1 MLQVESPPG
10 ISHSLVKLV
19 PMPGEVDVSPATTNA
34 APKDE
39 GHSSDGVPSSS
50 SDLAIPH
57 RFSIESD
64 LTYAPKLN
72 TTSLRLAQG
81 SGRQSRSGLLQRAR
95 ATRLAAV
102 QQHCQDEF
110 TFKPQMSSASLK
122 IAETLG
128 TTFMVRQEQHLEKQR
143 KKLEQRHQIPY
154 KGRLSPVAA
163 LKNKKS
169 SVATLKDKENA
180 ESCQTAWG
188 SPTSTPNLNENRP
201 AADIAN
207 SNNRLGVGGSIS
219 LHLTTPLSPVR
230 AGRGLPQSSMNLQR
244 LQDGPYSTSGAN
256 LVLKRQKALPKPK
269 SFGMHKRSSTHPI
282 DGASSDPLE
291 TTTTSQPTNHQR
303 SKTVTSPEPGSSP
316 RNKVKSLV
324 TRTAAQSGE
333 RLRLAKLT
341 AERAMKL
348 KRVFTI
354 QGPYPVVRECLRS
367 RDWVEKQYRSMAPHK
382 VKRKQGSDDNDTDDS
397 DNDDDDDDNN
407 DSPDT
412 GVTADSDDDDNGLGD
427 SDDMYGMM
435 SRMVRNND
443 PFFIWTCRRDT
454 INFRFLRKETIV
466 NHFAKNGAFTTK
478 TGLCTHLR
486 NLKWYE
492 NMDADTFYPRSYKIC
507 IEEEKNAFLDDYRL
521 TAACSILKWVVQR
534 HNGELDVPMDDNEDI
549 PDEDNTTKSDAE
561 DATLSPRSQSK
572 LAGQSKAKRKTNPV
586 LPASLIRT
594 ASDIVDNY
602 LNDVTHEFLDNNVDV
617 SDLMT
622 DKQWDEF
629 IRQYCQLIFEGGV
642 IAESSNHSAMCE
654 SLLNRVRAVLPQL
667 DMDGLRNIWIIKPGA
682 KSRGRGIICM
692 NKLEEILKLVGNPTI
707 VKEGKWVVQKYIERP
722 LLIYNTKF
730 DIRQWFLVTDWNPL
744 TIWWYQN
751 SYLRFCTQPFSLD
764 NLESAIHLSNFSVQ
778 KNFENSA
785 ARSVMLPDEN
795 MWTSEEFQQY
805 LKNRGCGNVWQD
817 SIYPGM
823 KKAVI
828 AALQCTQDVVEMRK
842 NSFELYGADFML
854 TEDFQPW
861 LIEINSSPAMGAT
874 TEITEQLCHDV
885 IEDTMKVV
893 LDRRH
898 DKNCDTGKFELA
910 FKQHQVT
917 VPPYVG
923 AQLCIEGTGLRNP
936 SLRIHRQRSQPN
948 IISPRQPDTTVVLR
962 KTTNN
967 GSNLQTSPRR
977 LSQGKVEATPMGLDP
992 ELIKATNLEEMTRK
1006 LAASSALTQAQS
1018 SHDDITQRDSQHDTS
1033 SAGILDGAWG
1043 SSCPHCNTGIPGV
1056 KLEADKTATDCTCR
1070 QDSVVNTPVN
1080 DRTSQPNS
1088 GYQSPVAGYRSPELI
1103 PRSGTFVSNRQG
1115 NLVTLSGPDPIQ
1127 GVHKVGRAAF
1137 LAGRTRPNVNRQ
1149 RRESKIHV
1157 QIRGGEVKVPCGTYP
1172 FTVSSSYIM

>member
-1 MLQVESPPG
+1 MLQVESPAG

-19 PMPGEVDVSPATTNA
+19 PMPGEIDNLNPPSATDTTVSTTTT

-39 GHSSDGVPSSS
+39 GHDISNGVSSS
-50 SDLAIPH
+50 VNDLAIPNH

-72 TTSLRLAQG
+72 TTSLRLAQ
-81 SGRQSRSGLLQRAR
+81 SRQSRSGLLQRAR

-122 IAETLG
+122 IAEALG
-128 TTFMVRQEQHLEKQR
+128 TTFMIRQEQHLEKQR

-154 KGRLSPVAA
+154 KGRLSPVST
-163 LKNKKS
+163 LKTKKS
-169 SVATLKDKENA
+169 TATLKDKENA
-180 ESCQTAWG
+180 ESSQTAWG
-188 SPTSTPNLNENRP
+188 TPTSTPNLNENRP

-230 AGRGLPQSSMNLQR
+230 AGRGLPQASVQLQR
-244 LQDGPYSTSGAN
+244 LQEGPYTQSGAN

-269 SFGMHKRSSTHPI
+269 SFGMHKRSATHPV
-282 DGASSDPLE
+282 DGASSEPLE
-291 TTTTSQPTNHQR
+291 STSPQATNHQR

-316 RNKVKSLV
+316 RNKTKSLV
-324 TRTAAQSGE
+324 SRTVAQSGE

-341 AERAMKL
+341 AERAMKW
-348 KRVFTI
+348 KKIFMI

-367 RDWVEKQYRSMAPHK
+367 RDWVEKQYRAMPPHK

-407 DSPDT
+407 DTPDAGAT
-412 GVTADSDDDDNGLGD
+412 PDSDDEDSPLGD
-427 SDDMYGMM
+427 SDDIYGMM

-478 TGLCTHLR
+478 SGLCTHLR

-492 NMDADTFYPRSYKIC
+492 DLDADTFYPRSYKIC
-507 IEEEKNAFLDDYRL
+507 IEEEKKTFLHDYRL

-534 HNGELDVPMDDNEDI
+534 HSGELDVPMDDNEDI
-549 PDEDNTTKSDAE
+549 PDEEAAKSDLE
-561 DATLSPRSQSK
+561 DSSTNSPRSQSK
-572 LAGQSKAKRKTNPV
+572 VGNKPAQSKAKRKTNPILSV
-586 LPASLIRT
+586 SLIRT
-594 ASDIVDNY
+594 ASDIVENY
-602 LNDVTHEFLDNNVDV
+602 LRDVNHEFLDSDVDLNDV
-617 SDLMT
+617 MT
-622 DKQWDEF
+622 DKQWDDF
-629 IRQYCQLIFEGGV
+629 IRQYCQLIFDGGL

-692 NKLEEILKLVGNPTI
+692 NRLEEILKLVGNPAI

-744 TIWWYQN
+744 TIWWYQS

-778 KNFENSA
+778 KNFENAATRSA
-785 ARSVMLPDEN
+785 MLPDEN

-805 LKNRGCGNVWQD
+805 LRGRGCGNVWQD
-817 SIYPGM
+817 CIYPGM
-823 KKAVI
+823 KRAVI

-861 LIEINSSPAMGAT
+861 LLEINSSPAMGAT

-898 DKNCDTGKFELA
+898 DKNCDTGRFELA
-910 FKQHQVT
+910 FRQPQVT

-923 AQLCIEGTGLRNP
+923 AQLSIEGTSLRNP

-948 IISPRQPDTTVVLR
+948 IISPRQPDGPVVLR
-962 KTTNN
+962 KTNASGN
-967 GSNLQTSPRR
+967 PSQTSPRR
-977 LSQGKVEATPMGLDP
+977 PSQPGKAETSQTEPDAEADP
-992 ELIKATNLEEMTRK
+992 ELLRATNLEEMTRK
-1006 LAASSALTQAQS
+1006 LAAV
-1018 SHDDITQRDSQHDTS
+1018 
-1033 SAGILDGAWG
+1033 GIVDGAWG
-1043 SSCPHCNTGIPGV
+1043 RSCSRCNSGIPGV
-1056 KLEADKTATDCTCR
+1056 KLEADKTAADCACR
-1070 QDSVVNTPVN
+1070 RDSVKTPVG
-1080 DRTSQPNS
+1080 DDCISRPNS
-1088 GYQSPVAGYRSPELI
+1088 SRQSPVAGGWSPELI

-1137 LAGRTRPNVNRQ
+1137 IAGKTRPNVNRQ
-1149 RRESKIHV
+1149 RRETKI
-1157 QIRGGEVKVPCGTYP
+1157 QIRGGEVRVPCGTYP
-1172 FTVSSSYIM
+1172 FSVSNAYAR